1 MTAQELE
8 RLVEARVYDPTAI
21 DAVEQRDLLDRL
33 VAEGLTVD
41 DLVTANRLGN
51 LVLRAFERLILP
63 GERVTIDEAAA
74 RVGLSVDETLRIRR
88 AWGLADPQTAEPAVP
103 PSEIAA
109 LEFMT
114 TMAGMVGP
122 ELALHVARVVGTAMS
137 RMAEAEIAL
146 VRSRVEAP
154 MQGRG
159 ESTASILGAY
169 AAVMG
174 IVLPST
180 LQMLDAL
187 HRAHLVAIGRRYT
200 EWTLPPSEN
209 NVVDLVVGFADM
221 THSTR
226 LVQQLDLAGLDRAIT
241 TFEAVTSDVIA
252 AAGARVV
259 KRLGDGVMFVTSRP
273 DVACAVALDLVDAFR
288 DHAVSPPVRVGLAAG
303 HVAALRGDFFGP
315 AVHLAARIVAAA
327 PRSTALVSDE
337 VRTRIEGVVSGLVC
351 VPLGPS
357 ALTGFEQPVELH
369 RLERVGPPPDDFRTS
384 SSPRS

>member
-1 MTAQELE
+1 
-8 RLVEARVYDPTAI
+8 
-21 DAVEQRDLLDRL
+21 
-33 VAEGLTVD
+33 
-41 DLVTANRLGN
+41 
-51 LVLRAFERLILP
+51 
-63 GERVTIDEAAA
+63 
-74 RVGLSVDETLRIRR
+74 
-88 AWGLADPQTAEPAVP
+88 
-103 PSEIAA
+103 
-109 LEFMT
+109 
-114 TMAGMVGP
+114 
-122 ELALHVARVVGTAMS
+122 
-137 RMAEAEIAL
+137 
-146 VRSRVEAP
+146 

-169 AAVMG
+169 AAVVG
-174 IVLPST
+174 SVLPPA
-180 LQMLDAL
+180 LLMLDAI
-187 HRAHLVAIGRRYT
+187 HRAHLVAIGWRYT
-200 EWTLPPSEN
+200 EKALPPSES

-241 TFEAVTSDVIA
+241 TFETVTSDVIA

-259 KRLGDGVMFVTSRP
+259 KRLGDGVMFVTSQP

-288 DHAVSPPVRVGLAAG
+288 HHAVSPPVRVGLAAG

-327 PRSTALVSDE
+327 PPSTALVADA

-369 RLERVGPPPDDFRTS
+369 RLERVGPTPGDFRTS

>member
-1 MTAQELE
+1 
-8 RLVEARVYDPTAI
+8 VEARVYDPTAI

-51 LVLRAFERLILP
+51 LVLRAFEHMILP
-63 GERVTIDEAAA
+63 GERVTVDEAAA

-88 AWGLADPQTAEPAVP
+88 AWGLADPRTGEPAVP
-103 PSEIAA
+103 PGEIAA

-114 TMAGMVGP
+114 NVAGFVGS

-146 VRSRVEAP
+146 IRSRLEAP

-169 AAVMG
+169 AAVVG
-174 IVLPST
+174 SVLPPA
-180 LQMLDAL
+180 LQMLDAI
-187 HRAHLVAIGRRYT
+187 HRAHLVANGWPYT
-200 EWTLPPSEN
+200 EKALPPSEN

-369 RLERVGPPPDDFRTS
+369 RLERVGPTPGDFRTS